1 MNLYVRDH
9 HIYWNYYDMIWSLSM
24 MMMTIFFS
32 FLCFIHF
39 ILTTIFFLDHRGMK
53 SIWKLIRKKRMLPM
67 SKEKTWLAV
76 QFEIQKKKMLAYH
89 LKYLC
94 ARLYLWLASDNI
106 FLETGDDGGAIN
118 ISSNILSYLL
128 VSKWQ
133 IFISIKFDYRS

>member
-1 MNLYVRDH
+1 MWEII
-9 HIYWNYYDMIWSLSM
+9 IYILKLLLLIWSLSM
-24 MMMTIFFS
+24 MMMNMFFS

-39 ILTTIFFLDHRGMK
+39 ILTTIFFLDHHGMK

-76 QFEIQKKKMLAYH
+76 QFEIQKKKKKMLAYH

-106 FLETGDDGGAIN
+106 FFGDWGWWWCDKHKFKH
-118 ISSNILSYLL
+118 SFLL
-128 VSKWQ
+128 TSEWMAD
-133 IFISIKFDYRS
+133 IYFD